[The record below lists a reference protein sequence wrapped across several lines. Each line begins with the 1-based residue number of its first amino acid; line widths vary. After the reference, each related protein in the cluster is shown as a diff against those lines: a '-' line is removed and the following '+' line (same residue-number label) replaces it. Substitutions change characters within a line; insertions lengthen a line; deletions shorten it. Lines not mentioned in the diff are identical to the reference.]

1 MATLKKASL
10 RSIHRHS
17 WVSLLVCWM
26 IWILNAYDRE
36 IVLRLGPTI
45 SKNFDLS
52 ADQWGTVATVIML
65 ALALLDIPGSM
76 WSDRYGGGWK
86 RARFQVPLVLGYTAI
101 SFLSGFKAL
110 SGNLATF
117 VALRVGV
124 NLGAGWGEPVGV
136 SNTAEW
142 WPVERRGFALGAH
155 HTGYPIG
162 AMLSGLVA
170 SFVIGTFGE
179 ENWRYVFFFAFV
191 VALPLMIFWA
201 RYSTPQRI
209 TELYVDIA
217 AQGMTAPDSA
227 PPSQVKGHAWRTF
240 VATLRN
246 RNIALTAGSTLLTQ
260 VVYMGVNIALPAYLY
275 NIAGLSLAES
285 AGMSVVFTLTGILGQ
300 LVWPSLSDI
309 IGRRITL
316 IICGLWMAV
325 SVGAFYF
332 ASTMTLIIVVQ
343 LLFGLVANA
352 VWPIYYAVACDSTEP
367 SAISTAN
374 GIITTAMFIGGGLA
388 PVLMGSLISMG
399 GGWTSLHGY
408 SVCFLVMAGCALGGA
423 LLQLLCQ
430 RATPSPALPEFQN
443 NTDAPSGRAGGA
455 PMSLDKRLVP

>member
-1 MATLKKASL
+1 MPNNKNASL
-10 RSIHRHS
+10 GKIHRFS

-45 SKNFDLS
+45 SKHFDLS
-52 ADQWGTVATVIML
+52 ADQWGTVATVVML
-65 ALALLDIPGSM
+65 ALAVLDIPGSI

-86 RARFQVPLVLGYTAI
+86 RARFQVPLVLGYTAL

-110 SGNLATF
+110 SGSLASF
-117 VALRVGV
+117 IALRVGV

-162 AMLSGLVA
+162 AMLSGIVA
-170 SFVIGTFGE
+170 SFVISTYGE

-201 RYSTPQRI
+201 RYSTAERI
-209 TELYVDIA
+209 TQLYVDIA
-217 AQGMTAPDSA
+217 AKGMTPPDST
-227 PPSQVKGHAWRTF
+227 PSTNVKGQVWKS
-240 VATLRN
+240 VKATLSN
-246 RNIALTAGSTLLTQ
+246 RNIALTAGNTLLTQ
-260 VVYMGVNIALPAYLY
+260 VVYMGVNIVLPAYLY
-275 NIAGLSLAES
+275 NILNLSLAES

-300 LVWPSLSDI
+300 LIWPSLSDI

-316 IICGLWMAV
+316 IICGIWMAV

-332 ASTMTLIIVVQ
+332 ANTILIVIAVQ

-352 VWPIYYAVACDSTEP
+352 VWPIYYAVASDSAQP
-367 SAISTAN
+367 SATSTAN
-374 GIITTAMFIGGGLA
+374 GIITTAMFIGGGIA
-388 PVLMGSLISMG
+388 PVLMGTLISMG
-399 GGWTSLHGY
+399 GGWTSLSGY
-408 SVCFLVMAGCALGGA
+408 TVCFFVMAGCALGGA
-423 LLQLLCQ
+423 FLQLFSH
-430 RATPSPALPEFQN
+430 RPEGLAVQG
-443 NTDAPSGRAGGA
+443 S
-455 PMSLDKRLVP
+455 V

>member
-352 VWPIYYAVACDSTEP
+352 VWPIYCAVACDSADP

-423 LLQLLCQ
+423 LLQLFCQ

>member
-1 MATLKKASL
+1 MAIVKKASL
-10 RSIHRHS
+10 RQIHRHS

-45 SKNFDLS
+45 SKHFELS
-52 ADQWGTVATVIML
+52 AEQWGTLATLIML
-65 ALALLDIPGSM
+65 ALALLDIPGSI
-76 WSDRYGGGWK
+76 WSDRHGGGWK

-110 SGNLATF
+110 SGNLAAF

-179 ENWRYVFFFAFV
+179 DNWRYVFFFAFV
-191 VALPLMIFWA
+191 VAVPLMLFWA

-209 TELYVDIA
+209 TQLYLDIA
-217 AQGMTAPDSA
+217 AKGMTPPDSTPVTQA
-227 PPSQVKGHAWRTF
+227 KGQAWRTF
-240 VATLRN
+240 VATLGN
-246 RNIALTAGSTLLTQ
+246 RNIALTAGNTLLTQ
-260 VVYMGVNIALPAYLY
+260 VVYMGVNIVLPAYLY
-275 NIAGLSLAES
+275 NITGLSLAES

-300 LVWPSLSDI
+300 LIWPALSDI
-309 IGRRITL
+309 IGRRLTL
-316 IICGLWMAV
+316 IICGLWMAA
-325 SVGAFYF
+325 SVAAFYF
-332 ASTMTLIIVVQ
+332 ASTLALVIVMQ

-352 VWPIYYAVACDSTEP
+352 VWPVYYAVACDSAEP
-367 SAISTAN
+367 SATSTAN
-374 GIITTAMFIGGGLA
+374 GIITTAMFIGGGMA
-388 PVLMGSLISMG
+388 PLLMGSLIASG
-399 GGWTSLHGY
+399 GGWTSLPGY
-408 SVCFLVMAGCALGGA
+408 SLCFFVMAGCALGGV
-423 LLQLLCQ
+423 LLQLFARHAQPPLAQ
-430 RATPSPALPEFQN
+430 PEF
-443 NTDAPSGRAGGA
+443 
-455 PMSLDKRLVP
+455 

>member
-352 VWPIYYAVACDSTEP
+352 VWPIYYAVACDSAGP

-423 LLQLLCQ
+423 LLQLFCQ